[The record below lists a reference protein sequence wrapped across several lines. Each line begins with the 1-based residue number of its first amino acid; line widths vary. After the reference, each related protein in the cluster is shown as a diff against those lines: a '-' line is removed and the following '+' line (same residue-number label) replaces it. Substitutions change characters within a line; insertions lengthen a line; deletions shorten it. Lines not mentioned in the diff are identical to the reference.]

1 MTNKRRS
8 YIIINSLVILFV
20 MSACMSTKPENKF
33 KLYEGKSL
41 RIAVIGEPPQ
51 IKEEQVNFREISFD
65 DLNKGELKNIE
76 YEETWD
82 WTPGTIYAVGSYKSN
97 EDHSLKSWGLA
108 LYNNEKTDENIKNLY
123 SRIFT
128 KIEELDS

>member
-1 MTNKRRS
+1 M
-8 YIIINSLVILFV
+8 
-20 MSACMSTKPENKF
+20 
-33 KLYEGKSL
+33 